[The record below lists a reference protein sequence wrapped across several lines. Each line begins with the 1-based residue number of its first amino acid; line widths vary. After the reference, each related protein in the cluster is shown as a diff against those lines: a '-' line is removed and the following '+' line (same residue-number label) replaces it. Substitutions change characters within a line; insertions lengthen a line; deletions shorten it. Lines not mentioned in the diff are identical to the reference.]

1 MSNINARSVRIG
13 FFTLAAA
20 MILTAALADDAA
32 ARHRVHT
39 AHFRALN
46 ARAQYV
52 QSVPVQGEHRAHRY
66 ALLWRS
72 EVSDVARSGRELESP
87 RANPACVLSEVA

>member
-1 MSNINARSVRIG
+1 MSNTNGRSVRIG
-13 FFTLAAA
+13 FLTLAAA
-20 MILTAALADDAA
+20 MIVAAGLADDAA

-52 QSVPVQGEHRAHRY
+52 QSVPVQQNAGPMAMRY
-66 ALLWRS
+66 YGGPKSPMWR
-72 EVSDVARSGRELESP
+72 EVR
-87 RANPACVLSEVA
+87 

>member
-13 FFTLAAA
+13 FLTLAAA
-20 MILTAALADDAA
+20 TIFAAGLAEDAA

-39 AHFRALN
+39 AHFRGLN

-52 QSVPVQGEHRAHRY
+52 QSVPVQGNAGPAIMRY
-66 ALLWRS
+66 YGGPKSPMWR
-72 EVSDVARSGRELESP
+72 EVK
-87 RANPACVLSEVA
+87 

>member
-1 MSNINARSVRIG
+1 MSNTNGRSVRIG
-13 FFTLAAA
+13 FLTLAAA
-20 MILTAALADDAA
+20 MIVAAGLADDAA

-52 QSVPVQGEHRAHRY
+52 QGVPVQGNAGPTAMPY
-66 ALLWRS
+66 YGGPKSLMWR
-72 EVSDVARSGRELESP
+72 EVR
-87 RANPACVLSEVA
+87 

>member
-32 ARHRVHT
+32 ARHRVHS

-46 ARAQYV
+46 TRAQYV
-52 QSVPVQGEHRAHRY
+52 QSVPVQGNAGPSAMRY
-66 ALLWRS
+66 YGGRS
-72 EVSDVARSGRELESP
+72 LRCGAVR
-87 RANPACVLSEVA
+87 

>member
-13 FFTLAAA
+13 FLTVAAA
-20 MILTAALADDAA
+20 MILTAGLADDAA

-39 AHFRALN
+39 AHFRALK

-52 QSVPVQGEHRAHRY
+52 QSVPVQGNTGPTAMRY
-66 ALLWRS
+66 YGGPKSPMWRGPV
-72 EVSDVARSGRELESP
+72 E
-87 RANPACVLSEVA
+87 N